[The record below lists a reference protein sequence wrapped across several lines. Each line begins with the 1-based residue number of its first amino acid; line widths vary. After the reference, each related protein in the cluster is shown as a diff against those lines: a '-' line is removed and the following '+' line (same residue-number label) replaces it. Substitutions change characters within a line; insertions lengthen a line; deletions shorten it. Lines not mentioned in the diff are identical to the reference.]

1 MTGPQDDPS
10 PPVAGLEASQN
21 PLGRR
26 SRPPPLGDGSGEA
39 GRVPLRDDDKLRR
52 RESRLGLRSIFGRN
66 KSTSEAD
73 KAGPTSPRG
82 VPQRSSGIR
91 ASLTGMSNWPYQF
104 HHQRS
109 ESTLSSQAGQNLK
122 HKKSTS
128 AVKGGQA
135 PPEGITSW
143 SPPPLFQAYPQAI
156 KHAHLPACT
165 ASTESVL
172 RLNHKTSFSIGGSS
186 NPATPVVEI
195 FDEVIGEKGEKPK
208 RRHRRNASGLGGKF
222 EWTTKIFVLVTAGY
236 LLQYSGE
243 GSHDRLPEK
252 ILHLGKDSAA
262 FASDAIPGR
271 HWVLQIS
278 AVAEADR
285 VSSSHGSSLL
295 ARLPF
300 MGQERGRSS
309 NFLMVFESAEEMDS
323 WIAVLRREI
332 EALGGRKVLSETGIP
347 KTADEDLQ
355 LKSQT
360 SQRTLVVR
368 DPERFSR
375 IWDHSPLAN
384 PDIHLDP
391 ADEDVREQSFDDT
404 SSASVISHDGRQL
417 DALRDSTNRFSYVSS
432 GQRTMVTS
440 AGSSPACSP
449 IRDTFVEYDS
459 TAPDVPP
466 LDEHWLPK
474 MRPNAS
480 AINDRRQSLQAA
492 NHMLDMQLVTAQTL
506 RPRSIE
512 MVPPFSSGSH
522 PPSNFSI
529 PQGISKRYPVRG
541 VDPIPGSFS
550 TLPSRMGSRRPP
562 PSALSINPRPLSLVL
577 DQPSPASSPM
587 SHARKS
593 STQSALSSTP
603 DALTT
608 SPPSH
613 LWIESDKSDE
623 ELSSPVQS
631 SYPSIQNDTAT
642 FKLNP
647 PPRPRRPSAC
657 SDILEDESSLV
668 SPHSHLPVHLR
679 EGPRS
684 SSSLGTY
691 GGIQLGR
698 LSEAPEPRARRSS
711 FSAQAGTS
719 LPLSPSYLSQRPLKS
734 MARSSQ
740 HLKIDSL
747 VSPQFLNQ
755 RRSMLQLAEGPP
767 PGPPPTRALPPIPM
781 RTSTVGSRSSYV
793 AAAPPGFI

>member
-1 MTGPQDDPS
+1 MTGQQGDPA
-10 PPVAGLEASQN
+10 PTAAGLEALQN
-21 PLGRR
+21 SLGRR
-26 SRPPPLGDGSGEA
+26 TRPPPLGDWNAETGKI
-39 GRVPLRDDDKLRR
+39 PLRDDDKLRR

-66 KSTSEAD
+66 KSTSVTAAPALPREA
-73 KAGPTSPRG
+73 
-82 VPQRSSGIR
+82 QRSSGIR
-91 ASLTGMSNWPYQF
+91 ASLTNWPYQF

-109 ESTLSSQAGQNLK
+109 ESTLTSQAGQNLK
-122 HKKSTS
+122 HEKST
-128 AVKGGQA
+128 GGQ
-135 PPEGITSW
+135 PSPEGIVPW

-156 KHAHLPACT
+156 KHTHLPACT

-172 RLNHKTSFSIGGSS
+172 RLNNKTSFSIGGGS
-186 NPATPVVEI
+186 NPATPVVEK
-195 FDEVIGEKGEKPK
+195 FDEAIGEKTEKPK
-208 RRHRRNASGLGGKF
+208 RRHRRNTSGLGGEFK
-222 EWTTKIFVLVTAGY
+222 WTTKIFVLVTAGY

-243 GSHDRLPEK
+243 GSYDRLPEK

-278 AVAEADR
+278 AVAESDR
-285 VSSSHGSSLL
+285 VPSSHGSSLL

-300 MGQERGRSS
+300 MGQERGRSPH
-309 NFLMVFESAEEMDS
+309 FLMVFESAEEMDA

-332 EALGGRKVLSETGIP
+332 EALGGRKVLSETGKP
-347 KTADEDLQ
+347 KTADEDSQ

-375 IWDHSPLAN
+375 IWDHSSLN
-384 PDIHLDP
+384 PDIQLDA

-432 GQRTMVTS
+432 GQRTMITS

-449 IRDTFVEYDS
+449 IRDTFAEHES
-459 TAPDVPP
+459 MTPDMPP

-474 MRPNAS
+474 MRPNAA
-480 AINDRRQSLQAA
+480 AINDRRQSLQAG
-492 NHMLDMQLVTAQTL
+492 NHVLEMHLSTAQTL
-506 RPRSIE
+506 RPRSTE
-512 MVPPFSSGSH
+512 MVPPFSPGSH
-522 PPSNFSI
+522 PGSNLSI
-529 PQGISKRYPVRG
+529 PQGISKRFPVKG
-541 VDPIPGSFS
+541 VDFTPGSFS
-550 TLPSRMGSRRPP
+550 TLPSRFGSRRPP
-562 PSALSINPRPLSLVL
+562 PSALSINSRPLSLVL

-587 SHARKS
+587 SHARKNS
-593 STQSALSSTP
+593 AQSTLSSTP
-603 DALTT
+603 EALST

-623 ELSSPVQS
+623 ELNSPVQPS
-631 SYPSIQNDTAT
+631 SYPSIENSPPKS
-642 FKLNP
+642 KLNP

-657 SDILEDESSLV
+657 SDIIEDESSPI
-668 SPHSHLPVHLR
+668 SSQSHLTAHLC

-691 GGIQLGR
+691 GGGLSR
-698 LSEAPEPRARRSS
+698 LSETLEPRARRSS

-719 LPLSPSYLSQRPLKS
+719 LPLSPRYLSQCPLKS
-734 MARSSQ
+734 IARSSQ
-740 HLKIDSL
+740 HLRIDSL
-747 VSPQFLNQ
+747 VSPQFLNSS
-755 RRSMLQLAEGPP
+755 RSMSMLAEGPP
-767 PGPPPTRALPPIPM
+767 PAPPPTRALPPIPK
-781 RTSTVGSRSSYV
+781 RTSTGGGRSSYV